1 MSGDPAFVRRTVTG
15 VTVELR
21 AQPRARRTAL
31 DCAGGALK
39 AQVTAPAEDGKA
51 NAAVIELLAIAV
63 RLPHH
68 VLLHHGPCSW
78 SPARR
83 PRSSDG
89 GAGWARPGFPLV
101 FLDSRVIGYAVMLGR
116 CRTMSRES

>member
-31 DCAGGALK
+31 ACASGALK

-51 NAAVIELLAIAV
+51 NAAVIDLLAETW
-63 RLPHH
+63 RLPKS
-68 VLLHHGPCSW
+68 VFAVTRGATSRDKVISIVGEPALLA
-78 SPARR
+78 ARIKDWAR
-83 PRSSDG
+83 ESAESDG
-89 GAGWARPGFPLV
+89 
-101 FLDSRVIGYAVMLGR
+101 
-116 CRTMSRES
+116 